1 MLNLLW
7 DWRQESW
14 KLIWTKM
21 LLIKMIYIKKNIRI
35 KRGWLPLV
43 TLENQIRDDRESE
56 NDFKV
61 HFVLFVLGTLL
72 YLTMK
77 LCVKTFL
84 LTSYGRHQ
92 SNKEDEL
99 GWTCLVLSCA

>member
-1 MLNLLW
+1 
-7 DWRQESW
+7 
-14 KLIWTKM
+14 
-21 LLIKMIYIKKNIRI
+21 MIYIKKNIRI

-61 HFVLFVLGTLL
+61 HLVLFVLGTLL

-92 SNKEDEL
+92 SNKEDKL
-99 GWTCLVLSCA
+99 GWTCLILSCA